1 MVKQEVTSVLISQFV
16 FDKLPEDE
24 KAKFEKYKEYTPE
37 FIEKEATYP
46 DEDEYMHFEDEV
58 FDSIELMENFFGE
71 DWGLKGT
78 IYKKD
83 YLGFGESDEEY
94 FEELAEDLDGEHFGG
109 WDLDLD
115 EYGTL
120 Y

>member
-1 MVKQEVTSVLISQFV
+1 MPKQEVISVLISQLV

-37 FIEKEATYP
+37 LIEENATYP
-46 DEDEYMHFEDEV
+46 DEDDYMHFEDEV
-58 FDSIELMENFFGE
+58 FDCIELMENFFGE

-83 YLGFGESDEEY
+83 YLGRESDLEDY
-94 FEELAEDLDGEHFGG
+94 FDELADDLDGEHFGMYE
-109 WDLDLD
+109 LDLD